1 MWNYSLCLEY
11 NTCKRNSNMQQIKIL
26 IWKRENFFSNYSRMK
41 KRKLEKDK
49 NALKEGENDK

>member
-1 MWNYSLCLEY
+1 
-11 NTCKRNSNMQQIKIL
+11 MQQIKIL

-49 NALKEGENDK
+49 NALKEGENDR